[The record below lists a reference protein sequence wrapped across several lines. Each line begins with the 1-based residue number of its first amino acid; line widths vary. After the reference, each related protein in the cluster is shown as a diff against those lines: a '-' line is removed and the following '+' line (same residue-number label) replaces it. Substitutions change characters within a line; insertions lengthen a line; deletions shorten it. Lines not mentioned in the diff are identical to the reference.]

1 MKRGCPMENSFKN
14 VQEAFDKLKE
24 KFQAGEISSQQFI
37 DEMKP
42 LRIKDDQGRYWMIG
56 AQTGK
61 WYYFNDK
68 EWVQAEPPSPKEEK
82 AYCFHCGFENKLDAV
97 VCGRCGGTMMGSEP
111 TCEKCGAKLPKPYVA
126 CPECGASAIGGKV
139 SAAAGSTADL
149 EGGSAQSEPADMK
162 TTAKGPVSRVLR
174 SVRPFS
180 FLLFG
185 GVLGAL
191 GGLLLGAFEGATG
204 YFDARLGFLPAG
216 LLNFQGSLPR
226 AGIFA
231 VMGAAAGFVIV
242 GLIGFLKALIVN
254 LILSIIGGVEYQTG
268 PSRGPR
274 SSKVGEEEAE
284 GGTPFGLMR

>member
-1 MKRGCPMENSFKN
+1 MEKSFKD
-14 VQEAFDKLKE
+14 VLEAFEKLKE

-68 EWVQAEPPSPKEEK
+68 EWVQSEPPSPKEGK
-82 AYCFHCGFENKLDAV
+82 AVCAHCGFENKPEAEL
-97 VCGRCGGTMMGSEP
+97 CGRCGGTMKGAEP

-126 CPECGASAIGGKV
+126 CPECGASAIGGEV
-139 SAAAGSTADL
+139 SAPTEPTMVI
-149 EGGSAQSEPADMK
+149 EGGSGRPERAEEKA
-162 TTAKGPVSRVLR
+162 TAKEPVSRVLR
-174 SVRPFS
+174 SVKPLS

-185 GVLGAL
+185 GLLGAL
-191 GGLLLGAFEGATG
+191 GGLLFGAFAGATG
-204 YFDARLGFLPAG
+204 YFDAQLGFLPGG

-231 VMGAAAGFVIV
+231 VMGAVTGFVFV

-254 LILSIIGGVEYQTG
+254 LILSIIGGVEYQVG
-268 PSRGPR
+268 PRRGPR
-274 SSKVGEEEAE
+274 SGKSGTEEAE